1 MTDART
7 STAAPPGAL
16 NDAALSLRAFA
27 AAAPRPLT
35 LTDLRRAGV
44 LMPGQALYEL
54 ELTGHRVT
62 RVYGRDSS
70 HRRTML
76 GYRLD

>member
-1 MTDART
+1 MTEART
-7 STAAPPGAL
+7 STAAPGAL

-27 AAAPRPLT
+27 AASPRPLT
-35 LTDLRRAGV
+35 IAALRLAGV

-54 ELTGHRVT
+54 QLTGRRIT
-62 RVYGRDSS
+62 RVYGRDASN
-70 HRRTML
+70 RRTML